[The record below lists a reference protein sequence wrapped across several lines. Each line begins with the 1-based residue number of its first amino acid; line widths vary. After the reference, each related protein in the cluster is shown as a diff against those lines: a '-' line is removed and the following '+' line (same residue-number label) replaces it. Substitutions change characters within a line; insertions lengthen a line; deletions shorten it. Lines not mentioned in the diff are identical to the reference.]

1 MYWCRIPH
9 QYIIVSL
16 ENQPFT
22 CHDTQE
28 REPPRIHSNLVG
40 QTVKR
45 IFINGF
51 AISVIFLIF
60 VL

>member
-1 MYWCRIPH
+1 MSWCRI
-9 QYIIVSL
+9 QRQDIFVSL
-16 ENQPFT
+16 ENQPLT
-22 CHDTQE
+22 CHGPK
-28 REPPRIHSNLVG
+28 RELQRIHSNLVG

-51 AISVIFLIF
+51 AISGIFLIF

>member
-1 MYWCRIPH
+1 MSWCGIKH
-9 QYIIVSL
+9 QVIFVSL
-16 ENQPFT
+16 ENQLLT

-51 AISVIFLIF
+51 AISGIFLIF